1 MVQHTYEVELNRRS
15 LRLRFHRPSLRQYY
29 AAKRSMSEGG
39 SGSGLAGSGADSY
52 PHVPSRLKMSEDLQS
67 LLSEEAEPTNL
78 DTVHEE
84 SEPTSPNGD
93 EDAETGS
100 LLVLPGRNDSGNKSV
115 HSLNS
120 PGIVFKAKDSG
131 ITDYKNNLS
140 PTYNMIMNACT

>member
-1 MVQHTYEVELNRRS
+1 MVKNTYEVELDRRS

-39 SGSGLAGSGADSY
+39 SGSGLAGGGADSY

-93 EDAETGS
+93 EDEIDS

-120 PGIVFKAKDSG
+120 PGIIFKAKKDSDG
-131 ITDYKNNLS
+131 SITGL
-140 PTYNMIMNACT
+140 

>member
-1 MVQHTYEVELNRRS
+1 MVQHTYEVELDRRS

-39 SGSGLAGSGADSY
+39 SGSGLAGGGADSY

-67 LLSEEAEPTNL
+67 LLSEEAELTNL

-93 EDAETGS
+93 EDIDAETGS
-100 LLVLPGRNDSGNKSV
+100 LLVLPGRNDSGKKSV

-120 PGIVFKAKDSG
+120 PGIVFKAKKDSDG
-131 ITDYKNNLS
+131 SITGL
-140 PTYNMIMNACT
+140 

>member
-1 MVQHTYEVELNRRS
+1 MVKNTYEVELDRRS

-39 SGSGLAGSGADSY
+39 SGSGLAGGGADSY

-67 LLSEEAEPTNL
+67 LLSEEPAEPTNL

-93 EDAETGS
+93 EDEIDS

-120 PGIVFKAKDSG
+120 PGIVFTTKKDSDG
-131 ITDYKNNLS
+131 SITGL
-140 PTYNMIMNACT
+140 